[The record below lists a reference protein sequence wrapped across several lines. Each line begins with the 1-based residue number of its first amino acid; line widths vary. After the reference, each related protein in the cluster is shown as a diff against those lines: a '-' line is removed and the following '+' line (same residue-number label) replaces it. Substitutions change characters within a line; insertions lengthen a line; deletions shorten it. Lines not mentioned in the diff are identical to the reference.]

1 VLVAE
6 SKLGPSC
13 IAVRPTKALFVPV
26 AAAWME
32 AQRRARERI
41 VNFMAMVWVGYALK
55 DDGYFVMI

>member
-13 IAVRPTKALFVPV
+13 AAVRPMKALFAPV

-32 AQRRARERI
+32 VQRTARERI
-41 VNFMAMVWVGYALK
+41 VNFMAMVWFGYALK
-55 DDGYFVMI
+55 DDF